1 MKKLLT
7 VAVLLSILVPA
18 HAASAEEAPKG
29 VPEYCAKITGQA
41 VPVRDRATVRA
52 MPMFYFSPGECGIFI
67 RNNPKI
73 SGKFVRVQTWG
84 EEEAIIDAWIP
95 RGLVVKAGTQPV
107 PEVTAPETTAPP
119 TTGLRATTP
128 TTSGNAQRLQDE
140 KAAAKAEACAL
151 EKEAKFNLDQA
162 AERTRLAGDE
172 MSRLSQELARLTPSS
187 ARYQSVRS
195 AHARAMADFDRY
207 NASKKSWLELT
218 WQAQDVCRS
227 YN

>member
-1 MKKLLT
+1 MRKLFT
-7 VAVLLSILVPA
+7 VAVLLSTLVPA
-18 HAASAEEAPKG
+18 HTASAAKLQPRRTCYTPINVKVVLRTATCKAAGLSATRVAP
-29 VPEYCAKITGQA
+29 VE
-41 VPVRDRATVRA
+41 
-52 MPMFYFSPGECGIFI
+52 S
-67 RNNPKI
+67 
-73 SGKFVRVQTWG
+73 S
-84 EEEAIIDAWIP
+84 
-95 RGLVVKAGTQPV
+95 VV
-107 PEVTAPETTAPP
+107 ETTTPATNPP
-119 TTGLRATTP
+119 ATTPPTP

-172 MSRLSQELARLTPSS
+172 MNRLSQELARLTPSS
-187 ARYQSVRS
+187 SRYQSVRS
-195 AHARAMADFDRY
+195 AHARAMADFDRH